1 MCKEEEREAVGK
13 RGKEEEKSFP
23 VSIKMD
29 LGFIKSARKPQAF
42 ELGDEWL
49 PGAKRRPFMG
59 FYLKPQPLGWGV
71 VHFFLRS
78 PNFSLFTSFFIC
90 AYSCLFVAK

>member
-1 MCKEEEREAVGK
+1 MLRVTDYRFNSQLATN
-13 RGKEEEKSFP
+13 
-23 VSIKMD
+23 D
-29 LGFIKSARKPQAF
+29 YFIKSARKPQAF

-71 VHFFLRS
+71 VHS
-78 PNFSLFTSFFIC
+78 
-90 AYSCLFVAK
+90 

>member
-1 MCKEEEREAVGK
+1 MQEDHPRIIAQVELTDDSLC
-13 RGKEEEKSFP
+13 
-23 VSIKMD
+23 
-29 LGFIKSARKPQAF
+29 FIKSAIKPQAF

-71 VHFFLRS
+71 VHL
-78 PNFSLFTSFFIC
+78 
-90 AYSCLFVAK
+90 